1 MRRALLTV
9 TLACLLSATA
19 TAEAATVQVVRGAG
33 FGHGIGMSQYGA
45 YGLAQHGWDYRRI
58 LGHYYSGTRIGE
70 APGSPVRVLLQ
81 ASDPYV
87 RFRGATQAPGGLAL
101 EPSVTY
107 VVRPASGGRLA
118 LYGRGGERLGR
129 FSTPLRVSRAGGGPV
144 RLMGRAINGVVSG
157 RYRGAFDLYGG
168 SAGGVTV
175 VNALPIDDYVKG
187 VVAGEVPSLW
197 HEQVL
202 RAQAVT
208 ARTYA
213 LATRKTGDV
222 FDQYP
227 DTRSQMYIGVGGET
241 ARTNE
246 AVRATAGETVTY
258 GGEIAA
264 TFYFSTSG
272 GRTENVENSFVG
284 APPKPWLKSVEDP
297 YDSISPR
304 HRWQLR
310 FSNASM
316 GARLGSP
323 GRLKRVRV
331 IQRGVSPRV
340 VRARVQGTLG
350 ARVLTG
356 PQIRARLGLHDT
368 WAYFTKVSSAQARAG
383 RVVGRPVVR
392 APDGR
397 ISALRGA
404 RSPER
409 SVRPLAVSGSFAPAP
424 PSRRVVVERMLG
436 GRWRQV
442 VDVRVD
448 GRGRYRAAVPSS
460 GLYRVRS
467 AAVTGPAVRV
477 R

>member
-1 MRRALLTV
+1 
-9 TLACLLSATA
+9 
-19 TAEAATVQVVRGAG
+19 
-33 FGHGIGMSQYGA
+33 MSQYGA
-45 YGLAQHGWDYRRI
+45 YGLAQNGWDYRRI
-58 LGHYYSGTRIGE
+58 LAHYYSGTRIGQ
-70 APGSPVRVLLQ
+70 APSRPVRVLLQ

-87 RFRGATQAPGGLAL
+87 RFQGATRGPGGLTL
-101 EPSVTY
+101 EASVTH

-118 LYGRGGERLGR
+118 IYGRGGKRLGT
-129 FSTPLRVSRAGGGPV
+129 FAAPLRVSRAGGGPV
-144 RLMGRAINGVVSG
+144 RLMGRAINGVVSV
-157 RYRGAFDLYGG
+157 RYRGAYDLYAG

-175 VNALPIDDYVKG
+175 VNALPIDDYVQG
-187 VVAGEVPSLW
+187 VVAGEVPSSW

-213 LATRKTGDV
+213 LATRKTGDI

-241 ARTNE
+241 ARTNA
-246 AVRATAGETVTY
+246 AVRDTAGQTVTY
-258 GGEIAA
+258 AGEVAA

-304 HRWQLR
+304 HRWRLR

-323 GRLKRVRV
+323 GTLRRVQV
-331 IQRGVSPRV
+331 IQRGRSPRV
-340 VRARVQGTLG
+340 VRARVSGSLG
-350 ARVLTG
+350 SRVLTG
-356 PQIRARLGLHDT
+356 PQIRARLGLYDT
-368 WAYFTKVSSAQARAG
+368 WAYFTKVSSSQVRTPRAAG
-383 RVVGRPVVR
+383 RPALR

-397 ISALRGA
+397 ITELRPRRALRG
-404 RSPER
+404 
-409 SVRPLAVSGSFAPAP
+409 SFTPAP
-424 PSRRVVVERMLG
+424 RSRRLTLERRRV
-436 GRWRQV
+436 GRWAPVAGV
-442 VDVRVD
+442 VTDVR
-448 GRGRYRAAVPSS
+448 GRFGAAVAEP
-460 GLYRVRS
+460 GAYRVRS
-467 AAVTGPAVRV
+467 GTVAGPAVRV